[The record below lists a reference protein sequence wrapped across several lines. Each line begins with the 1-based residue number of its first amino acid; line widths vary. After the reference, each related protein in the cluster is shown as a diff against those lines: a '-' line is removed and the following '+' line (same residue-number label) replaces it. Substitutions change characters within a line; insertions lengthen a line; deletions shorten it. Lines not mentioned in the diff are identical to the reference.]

1 MTRRS
6 GLIVTDLD
14 DFAPSQVC
22 VNPLVQSKNK
32 ESTQIT
38 LTLEDLD
45 DNSFNNGNGIGF
57 EPESESESEEEEV
70 QLTLSDCL
78 ACSGCIT
85 SIESILVNKQSLYKF
100 IKVVSDQKQDNK
112 VVIVSLSPQTR
123 ASVATYLNITPFE
136 AQEKI
141 ANLFV
146 KLGVHSVYDLSFGR
160 DLYLQGLGEEF
171 LSNCKKIEKIEKD
184 YFEVK
189 KKTQSKVQLNNLSL
203 LLDDDDEYEDDDEE
217 EELKIKIEQE
227 TQSEEK
233 VSKNTFPTFV
243 GNCPAWVCLAEK
255 RYPELILPKMS
266 KIMPEQ
272 EIMGYL
278 LKKKVAALL
287 SRKEEDIYHVS
298 LMSCYDKKLEAS
310 REEFGTKTFGFK
322 LVDSVLTS
330 VEVKDLFQFD
340 DIIAKFEKGEMEK
353 EEMEKKFKKVD
364 PKIDPE
370 TYQQILKK
378 NMDNENPETVKQYS
392 NLDYQNKKIYSMRE
406 RGSGGICEYLYR
418 QMGQLFF
425 NYQKDEIPK
434 INWVNLRGKDF
445 QSLKLKSKDQKKE
458 IHFIR
463 VYGFKNIQNLL
474 RKMET
479 DQETFHFIEIEACPH
494 SACLNGGGQIKID
507 QIKKKRVQLN
517 AILNA
522 GQIVDKLEE
531 NYFNEKDFVIRL
543 PDLNTE
549 VNQIF
554 EKYFSNENFKILK
567 TEYHNRKKDFDKIKN
582 PLELEW

>member
-22 VNPLVQSKNK
+22 INPLVQSKNK

-45 DNSFNNGNGIGF
+45 DNSFNNENGMGL

-70 QLTLSDCL
+70 QLTLADCL

-100 IKVVSDQKQDNK
+100 IKAVSNKKQDNK

-136 AQEKI
+136 AQERI
-141 ANLFV
+141 TDLFV

-160 DLYLQGLGEEF
+160 DLYLRGLGEEF
-171 LSNCKKIEKIEKD
+171 LSNCKQIEKIDKD

-189 KKTQSKVQLNNLSL
+189 KKTQPKVQLNNLSL
-203 LLDDDDEYEDDDEE
+203 LLDENDEE
-217 EELKIKIEQE
+217 LDDKLEIKIEQE
-227 TQSEEK
+227 TQSEGK
-233 VSKNTFPTFV
+233 FNKSNFPTFV

-287 SRKEEDIYHVS
+287 NRKEEDIYHVS

-330 VEVKDLFQFD
+330 VEVKDLLQFD
-340 DIIAKFEKGEMEK
+340 EIIAKFEKGEMEK

-370 TYQQILKK
+370 AYQTTLKK
-378 NMDNENPETVKQYS
+378 NLKNENPEIVKQYS
-392 NLDYQNKKIYSMRE
+392 NLDYQNKKIYSSKE
-406 RGSGGICEYLYR
+406 RGAGGICEYLYR

-425 NYQKDEIPK
+425 NYQQDEIPK
-434 INWVNLRGKDF
+434 MNWVNVRGKDF
-445 QSLKLKSKDQKKE
+445 QSLKLQSKDHKKE

-474 RKMET
+474 RKMEM
-479 DQETFHFIEIEACPH
+479 DQENFHFIEIEACPH

-507 QIKKKRVQLN
+507 QIKKKRVKLN

-531 NYFNEKDFVIRL
+531 NYFNENDFVVRL
-543 PDLNTE
+543 SDSN
-549 VNQIF
+549 NKANKIF
-554 EKYFSNENFKILK
+554 KKHFSNENFKILI